1 MDISLFLSTMGSCF
15 IKHFTK
21 TVLVPLM
28 EPKNK
33 NSTTKVEFYQMGPE
47 KPTCA
52 FLQAWFGASH
62 LALEQAL

>member
-1 MDISLFLSTMGSCF
+1 MGSCF

-52 FLQAWFGASH
+52 FLQA
-62 LALEQAL
+62 